1 MEVNFMLKYTLKRLL
16 YMVLTLFIVITIT
29 FFLIHAIP
37 GDPLSSLARN
47 LPAQV
52 KENFYAKYGLNKS
65 VPEQYVMF
73 LKNLCHGD
81 FGESLK
87 FPGRG
92 VADII
97 EKHAPVSA
105 RLGLQ

>member
-1 MEVNFMLKYTLKRLL
+1 MLKYTLKRLL

-73 LKNLCHGD
+73 LKIFAVEILRVI
-81 FGESLK
+81 K
-87 FPGRG
+87 
-92 VADII
+92 
-97 EKHAPVSA
+97 VSWT
-105 RLGLQ
+105 RCC